1 MVCKNDEDN
10 PKRREMNSSGYIDY
24 SVEIICQKKPIVIM
38 YWRKSKK
45 ENYE

>member
-38 YWRKSKK
+38 
-45 ENYE
+45 